1 MIEFIVYEIQIK
13 ERYRGVLMIELG
25 MMQELEVKRFTSVGA
40 FLNVEGETYSDEDVL
55 LPTKEIPEGVNEGD
69 KLEVFIYRDSK
80 ERLIAT
86 TTTPKVTLGEV
97 GLLKVID
104 TTKIGAF
111 LDWGLEKDLFLPF
124 KEQTM
129 KLEEGMEYLVGL
141 YIDKSDRLCGT
152 MKIRDFLRSDSP
164 YKEDDWVTGTIYSIN
179 EDYGAF
185 VAVDNIYEGLIPQR
199 ELIGV
204 YIPGD
209 EVEVRVTQVKEDGK
223 LDLSLRNEA
232 YKEITSDADIVL
244 RKLFEN
250 KGTLMLHDKSTPEE
264 IKAELEMSKSAFKR
278 AVGRL
283 LKEGQIEFIKGGIR
297 FIDR

>member
-1 MIEFIVYEIQIK
+1 
-13 ERYRGVLMIELG
+13 MIELG
-25 MMQELEVKRFTSVGA
+25 MIQELEVKRFTSVGA
-40 FLNVEGETYSDEDVL
+40 FLNVAEETYSDEDIL

-69 KLEVFIYRDSK
+69 KVEVFIYRDSE

-86 TTTPKVTLGEV
+86 TKTPMITLGNV
-97 GLLKVID
+97 ALLKVID
-104 TTKIGAF
+104 ITSIGAF

-141 YIDKSDRLCGT
+141 YIDKSDRLCAT

-164 YKEDDWVTGTIYSIN
+164 YKEDDWVTGTIYSMN
-179 EDYGAF
+179 EEFGAF
-185 VAVDNIYEGLIPQR
+185 VAVDNLYEGMIPQR
-199 ELIGV
+199 EIIGV

-232 YKEITSDADIVL
+232 YKEITGDADIVL
-244 RKLFEN
+244 KKLFEN
-250 KGTLMLHDKSTPEE
+250 NGTLMLHDKSSPEE
-264 IKAELEMSKSAFKR
+264 IREELEMSKSAYKR
-278 AVGRL
+278 AIGRL